1 MRTPTEFVILLLQI
15 IKFNG
20 NTNYLVLQGYS
31 YLEIINSLEKLTIK
45 GYVTQNENRMI
56 LTQKGNDY
64 LYQLNKKMGRKGLY
78 RYMSPQL
85 NYKIK
90 QMKTTEIYVPLSD
103 IKE

>member
-1 MRTPTEFVILLLQI
+1 MRTPIEFVILLLQI

-20 NTNYLVLQGYS
+20 NTNYLVLQGHS

-45 GYVTQNENRMI
+45 GYVIQNEDRME
-56 LTQKGNDY
+56 LTKKGDEY
-64 LYQLNKKMGRKGLY
+64 LYLLNKKMRRKGLY